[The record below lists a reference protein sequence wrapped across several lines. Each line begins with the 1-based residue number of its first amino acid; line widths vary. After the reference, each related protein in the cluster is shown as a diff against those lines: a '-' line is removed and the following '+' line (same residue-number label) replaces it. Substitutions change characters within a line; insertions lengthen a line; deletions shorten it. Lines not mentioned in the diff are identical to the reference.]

1 MRYECRRDH
10 QLCLPARS
18 GSSSPLPQR
27 MTQPGSS
34 LLPQT
39 AGPGQ
44 VEGVGQEGRLR
55 EVTLPPW
62 WTHPLPP
69 PLGSQ
74 GASQAELKLGR
85 EQTSRNRPQ
94 GLMLTLHAHTPCPA
108 PPPSLGKSSEA
119 CFLLPPPLPYPL
131 PHAPQA
137 SPHLELKGPQPRG
150 GV

>member
-108 PPPSLGKSSEA
+108 PPPSLGKSSKLA
-119 CFLLPPPLPYPL
+119 SSCHLPFPTPCPMLPR
-131 PHAPQA
+131 PHPIWN
-137 SPHLELKGPQPRG
+137 
-150 GV
+150 